1 MVSARLKKGSFLLS
15 PRTRETPYTFSLSI
29 DGMEFKEHVTGV
41 EEVDSEIDAERGRGI
56 LYVLKKELR
65 LEPGSH
71 EITLN
76 TEEGVTTR
84 VEIELEGG
92 RRHTLKFESVYG
104 PRKVDLKRSL
114 RTFGVKR
121 SFRKGFLFFRVYL
134 DGKRAPKER

>member
-1 MVSARLKKGSFLLS
+1 
-15 PRTRETPYTFSLSI
+15 
-29 DGMEFKEHVTGV
+29 MEFKEEVTGV

-92 RRHTLKFESVYG
+92 RR
-104 PRKVDLKRSL
+104 
-114 RTFGVKR
+114 
-121 SFRKGFLFFRVYL
+121 LFSETIPS
-134 DGKRAPKER
+134 A